1 MIPAPSLPTQL
12 PPDRRSH
19 SAPCGGVIHAHFS
32 SAERELSSFMAA
44 VGKIFGRAAADRAG
58 EYWVALA
65 EGTHLMVDGC
75 VDWRRITIKAASRI
89 AIERYTSAA

>member
-32 SAERELSSFMAA
+32 SAEREL
-44 VGKIFGRAAADRAG
+44 AG